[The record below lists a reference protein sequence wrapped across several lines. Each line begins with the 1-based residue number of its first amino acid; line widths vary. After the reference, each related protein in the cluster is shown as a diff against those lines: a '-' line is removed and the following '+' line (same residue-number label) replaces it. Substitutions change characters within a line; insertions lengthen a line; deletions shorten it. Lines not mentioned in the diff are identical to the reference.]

1 MLFKPNFSQIYTS
14 AKYVRKC
21 DEDGNFIDEILMIE
35 AVKAD
40 DGCSSFIWKKE
51 GNEYYEALEAAH
63 NDPNDAFT
71 IADAD

>member
-1 MLFKPNFSQIYTS
+1 MFGYNFSQTYTS

-35 AVKAD
+35 AVKAS
-40 DGCSSFIWKKE
+40 DGCSEFIWKKE
-51 GNEYYEALEAAH
+51 GNEYYDALEAAH
-63 NDPNDAFT
+63 NDPDDAFT